1 MHLRASNPLLR
12 ECLRVRYPSQVRVAI
27 VIERFGAETGGVE
40 SAGRHLVSELAARD
54 VDVTV
59 FCREAGGPAPDGV
72 AVETLPVSTRWQPL
86 RLKRFSAKASEATR
100 GRFDVVHGLSRTRE
114 QHIYRVGGGCHAAY
128 MERVYRT
135 PGLLRALSPRHRA
148 ILAIE
153 EAVLCD
159 EAQLIQCNARWVKD
173 ELRRRYSVA
182 SERLVTIYNGVDA
195 ERFHPRQQLAHRDRI
210 RRELGV
216 TGPLAL
222 FVGTGFAR
230 KGLDLGILGLAAS
243 GVAADL
249 AVAGAGDSGP
259 FRRLAAELGVSER
272 VHFLGPRSDVE
283 TLYAAANLF
292 VLPTRYDAFSNACL
306 EAMASGLPVAT
317 TPANGAS
324 ELIEPGTNGLLC
336 EGDFTPAFRAL
347 ADTEALEKLGLEAR
361 RCAERLTWKAHTDRV
376 LELYARVV
384 T

>member
-1 MHLRASNPLLR
+1 M
-12 ECLRVRYPSQVRVAI
+12 RVAV

-40 SAGRHLVSELAARD
+40 SAARHLVSELAARD

-59 FCREAGGPAPDGV
+59 LCREASGPAPSG
-72 AVETLPVSTRWQPL
+72 AALETIPVPTSWQPL

-114 QHIYRVGGGCHAAY
+114 QDIYRVGGGCHAAY
-128 MERVYRT
+128 MERVYRA

-148 ILAIE
+148 ILSIE
-153 EAVLCD
+153 EAVFRD
-159 EAQLIQCNARWVKD
+159 EAQLIQCNARWLEE
-173 ELRRRYSVA
+173 ELRQRYGIA
-182 SERLVTIYNGVDA
+182 DERLVTIYNGVDA
-195 ERFHPRQQLAHRDRI
+195 ERFHPRQRHTHKDRI
-210 RRELGV
+210 RCELGV

-230 KGLDLGILGLAAS
+230 KGVDLAIRGLAAS
-243 GVAADL
+243 GMEADL
-249 AVAGAGDSGP
+249 AVAGAGDPAP
-259 FRRLAAELGVSER
+259 FRRLAAELGISPR

-283 TLYAAANLF
+283 ALYAAADLF

-317 TPANGAS
+317 TPTNGAS
-324 ELIEPGTNGLLC
+324 ELIVPGRNGLLC
-336 EGDFTPAFRAL
+336 ESDFAPAFRAL
-347 ADTEALEKLGLEAR
+347 LDPEGLAKLGLEAR
-361 RCAERLTWKAHTDRV
+361 RCAERLTWEAHADRV